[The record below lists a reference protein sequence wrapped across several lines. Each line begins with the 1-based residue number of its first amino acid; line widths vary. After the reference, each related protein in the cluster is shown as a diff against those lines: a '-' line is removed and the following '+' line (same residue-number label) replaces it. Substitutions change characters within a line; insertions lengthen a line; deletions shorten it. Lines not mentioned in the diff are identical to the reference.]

1 MFSKFMNLHEHR
13 QKMIKQM
20 MLSSSWGVSVTSF
33 LGCKGFACDSEDL
46 LPDNDPFQGF
56 PGKVYL
62 VQITSQLNGSLDN
75 SHAVVIYNGKL
86 YDINHTIPL
95 SLTKENVNL
104 CCVGSE
110 WKFHSVSRVTTF
122 VPTIKMKKYLDCS
135 V

>member
-1 MFSKFMNLHEHR
+1 MNLHKHR
-13 QKMIKQM
+13 HKMINQIK
-20 MLSSSWGVSVTSF
+20 LSSSWGVCVQSF
-33 LGCKGFACDSEDL
+33 LGCKGFDDSEDVH
-46 LPDNDPFQGF
+46 LPDKDPLQAF

-62 VQITSQLNGSLDN
+62 VQITSQLNGRLDN
-75 SHAVVIYNGKL
+75 SHAVVIYNRKL

-110 WKFHSVSRVTTF
+110 WKFHSVCRVTAF
-122 VPTIKMKKYLDCS
+122 VPTIKMKEHLDRC

>member
-1 MFSKFMNLHEHR
+1 MNLRKHR
-13 QKMIKQM
+13 EKMINHMK
-20 MLSSSWGVSVTSF
+20 LSSSWGVSVTSF
-33 LGCKGFACDSEDL
+33 LGCKGFATSEDD
-46 LPDNDPFQGF
+46 LPEKDPFQAF

-62 VQITSQLNGSLDN
+62 LQITSQLNGILDN
-75 SHAVVIYNGKL
+75 SHAVVLYNGKL

-110 WKFHSVSRVTTF
+110 WKFHSVCRVATF
-122 VPTIKMKKYLDCS
+122 VPTIKMKEYLDFS

>member
-1 MFSKFMNLHEHR
+1 MFSKFMKLHKHS
-13 QKMIKQM
+13 QKIKNHM
-20 MLSSSWGVSVTSF
+20 KLSSSWGVSVQSF
-33 LGCKGFACDSEDL
+33 LGCKGFTCDSEDL
-46 LPDNDPFQGF
+46 PDKDPLQAF

-86 YDINHTIPL
+86 YDVNHTIPL

-110 WKFHSVSRVTTF
+110 WKFHSVCRVTTF
-122 VPTIKMKKYLDCS
+122 VPTIKMKKYLDRS